1 MKIFLKLKGE
11 ETGPYSIE
19 TLQGWVKAGH
29 IEHNDSARIDNTG
42 DWIKVKDVPGINEV
56 VSGHLINN
64 ELTPPFEAYRG
75 DDPYIFVSYAHRD
88 SKFVFAELE
97 NLHNLGYKV
106 WYDEGIEASSEWP
119 EEIANALIGCKVFLV
134 FISPRSTASVN
145 CRNEINLALNEGKP
159 FLAVHLE
166 ESPLPPGLRLRM
178 GDLQAILRYQIPE
191 DRYQKKLL
199 NSLDQLLENKKE
211 VQGSRTPVQEPKTL
225 HTSESPKASTPS
237 TKPKSSKK
245 KRNIVLGSAVA
256 VALFLL
262 AWFFTMD
269 SESEIQDEFTQ
280 KVDHNK
286 TLDLNDTSWKEVGS
300 KTWIVPSAG
309 IEMIWCEPGTFMMGS
324 PKSEWGRETS
334 EIRHEVTLTK
344 GFFMGKYEVNCLEI
358 DTVLNWFKKEIPNK
372 KHPVSLNVWSALDF
386 CKKLTSMESNAGRLH
401 NGWRF
406 DLPTEA
412 QWEYA
417 CRAGTNTAFYWGDYV
432 NPVLLNYQKSNNGL
446 VNVGSYPPNPWG
458 FHDMHGNISE
468 WCKDTKVDY
477 LSRNHTNP
485 IGIAPGRKSGR
496 NIRGGGHANNA
507 ESCRSAK
514 RAGAFSARTEGPGFR
529 IIYQKN
535 Y

>member
-29 IEHNDSARIDNTG
+29 IELNDSARIDDAK
-42 DWIKVKDVPGINEV
+42 DWIKVKDIPGINEV

-64 ELTPPFEAYRG
+64 ELAPPFEAYRG

-119 EEIANALIGCKVFLV
+119 EEIANTLIGCKVFLV

-225 HTSESPKASTPS
+225 HTSESPKTSAPS

-245 KRNIVLGSAVA
+245 RNMVLGSAVG

-262 AWFFTMD
+262 AWFFTKD
-269 SESEIQDEFTQ
+269 SQSEAC
-280 KVDHNK
+280 
-286 TLDLNDTSWKEVGS
+286 LLYTS
-300 KTWIVPSAG
+300 PSPRDA
-309 IEMIWCEPGTFMMGS
+309 T
-324 PKSEWGRETS
+324 
-334 EIRHEVTLTK
+334 
-344 GFFMGKYEVNCLEI
+344 
-358 DTVLNWFKKEIPNK
+358 
-372 KHPVSLNVWSALDF
+372 
-386 CKKLTSMESNAGRLH
+386 
-401 NGWRF
+401 
-406 DLPTEA
+406 
-412 QWEYA
+412 
-417 CRAGTNTAFYWGDYV
+417 
-432 NPVLLNYQKSNNGL
+432 
-446 VNVGSYPPNPWG
+446 
-458 FHDMHGNISE
+458 
-468 WCKDTKVDY
+468 
-477 LSRNHTNP
+477 LSRMP
-485 IGIAPGRKSGR
+485 S
-496 NIRGGGHANNA
+496 
-507 ESCRSAK
+507 SA
-514 RAGAFSARTEGPGFR
+514 
-529 IIYQKN
+529 
-535 Y
+535 